1 MDQVREATTPALRL
15 GATSDE
21 GIAPTMFGLLDR
33 GLRRR
38 PELAVGARGLVEI
51 RFREEIVPVRIA
63 FEEREVVVEDGSWER
78 PDLVIA
84 GRLPHIV
91 HLTTAP
97 MLGGVPNPVRAH
109 GRSALN
115 RLRRGDVRIE
125 GDRALGRRLLA
136 LLEL

>member
-1 MDQVREATTPALRL
+1 MDGVRQATQPALRL
-15 GATSDE
+15 GATSAE

-38 PELAVGARGLVEI
+38 PELALEMRGLIEL
-51 RFREEIVPVRIA
+51 RFDEDILPVRIA
-63 FEEREVVVEDGSWER
+63 FEEREVVVEDGSWEVA
-78 PDLVIA
+78 DLVIA

-109 GRSALN
+109 GRSALG
-115 RLRRGDVRIE
+115 RLRRGEVRVQ
-125 GDRALGRRLLA
+125 GDRALGRKLLA